1 MEPNCKVVVYVSGLQ
16 RNIFINTYS
25 ALYFY
30 YTILLCYCRRSF
42 IWFLVRMAIFAAA
55 LIIAARPDLDNP
67 GCYRNSLDYFRLVLE
82 VISLICFIMKGYD
95 EIVEMAE

>member
-1 MEPNCKVVVYVSGLQ
+1 MEPNWKVVVHVSGLQ
-16 RNIFINTYS
+16 RNVFINMYI
-25 ALYFY
+25 Y
-30 YTILLCYCRRSF
+30 YTILCYFRRSF

-82 VISLICFIMKGYD
+82 VISLICFIMKAYD
-95 EIVEMAE
+95 EIVEMTE